1 MQFDSNMFRSIG
13 VCWRVVALDESQ
25 EGKHYSIHRI
35 RTHWMIGS
43 KINRLA
49 AGLGM
54 IIWAAG
60 LCHAQE
66 TDTEYSRERYEVII
80 DRSPFGADPLAGSVV
95 TDQAAAAT
103 LKTLEKEL
111 RLCFLLKSQT
121 GDVRA
126 GFQNIK
132 AKPGEPKSVML
143 MVGES
148 FRAMK
153 LLEVDIE
160 NSTATLQYQGK
171 PLTFEL
177 TKGTAATKAAA
188 KKPSPPT
195 QPQRRFGGGF
205 RRNTPPAEQA
215 QPTPPPQPKVPQES
229 PEEQARRQAEVR
241 ENLQQYQMEV
251 IRSGMPPLP
260 IALTEEMDNQLV
272 AEGVLPPVE

>member
-1 MQFDSNMFRSIG
+1 MI
-13 VCWRVVALDESQ
+13 ES
-25 EGKHYSIHRI
+25 KVS
-35 RTHWMIGS
+35 
-43 KINRLA
+43 RLV
-49 AGLGM
+49 AGLGIM
-54 IIWAAG
+54 VWAAS
-60 LCHAQE
+60 LCPAQE
-66 TDTEYSRERYEVII
+66 ADTEYSRERYDVIV
-80 DRSPFGADPLAGSVV
+80 DRSPFGADPLAGSEV
-95 TDQAAAAT
+95 TDKAASAA

-111 RLCFLLKSQT
+111 RLCFLLQSQT

-153 LLEVDIE
+153 LLEINLD

-177 TKGTAATKAAA
+177 SGANPAAKVAA
-188 KKPSPPT
+188 KKPQPPN

-205 RRNTPPAEQA
+205 RRSKPPPEEA
-215 QPTPPPQPKVPQES
+215 QPQPVVPKES
-229 PEEQARRQAEVR
+229 PEEQARRRAEVR
-241 ENLQQYQMEV
+241 ENLQEYQMEV

-260 IALTEEMDNQLV
+260 IPLTEEMDNQLV

>member
-1 MQFDSNMFRSIG
+1 
-13 VCWRVVALDESQ
+13 
-25 EGKHYSIHRI
+25 
-35 RTHWMIGS
+35 MIGN
-43 KINRLA
+43 KANRLA
-49 AGLGM
+49 AGLGIM
-54 IIWAAG
+54 VWATG
-60 LCHAQE
+60 LCHAQDA
-66 TDTEYSRERYEVII
+66 DTEYSRERYDVIV
-80 DRSPFGADPLAGSVV
+80 DRSPFGADPLAGSEV
-95 TDQAAAAT
+95 TDQAASAT

-153 LLEVDIE
+153 LLEIDLD

-177 TKGTAATKAAA
+177 SGATPAAKAAA
-188 KKPSPPT
+188 KTPQAPT
-195 QPQRRFGGGF
+195 QPRRRFGGGF
-205 RRNTPPAEQA
+205 RRNTPPPEEVQ
-215 QPTPPPQPKVPQES
+215 PQPAVPQET
-229 PEEQARRQAEVR
+229 PEEMALRQAEVR

>member
-1 MQFDSNMFRSIG
+1 
-13 VCWRVVALDESQ
+13 
-25 EGKHYSIHRI
+25 
-35 RTHWMIGS
+35 MIGS
-43 KINRLA
+43 KVNRLA
-49 AGLGM
+49 AGLGLM
-54 IIWAAG
+54 VWATG
-60 LCHAQE
+60 VCPAQDA
-66 TDTEYSRERYEVII
+66 DTEYSRERYDVIVE
-80 DRSPFGADPLAGSVV
+80 RSPFGADPLTGADV
-95 TDQAAAAT
+95 TDTAAATT

-111 RLCFLLKSQT
+111 RLCFLLQGQT

-132 AKPGEPKSVML
+132 ARQGEPKSVML

-153 LLEVDIE
+153 LLEIDIE

-177 TKGTAATKAAA
+177 SKATPAKQAAA
-188 KKPSPPT
+188 KKPQPPT

-205 RRNTPPAEQA
+205 RRNTPPAEQPKPA
-215 QPTPPPQPKVPQES
+215 PQPVVPKLS
-229 PEEQARRQAEVR
+229 PEEEAQRQLEVR

-260 IALTEEMDNQLV
+260 IPLTQEMDDQLV
-272 AEGVLPPVE
+272 SEGVLPPAADDQ

>member
-1 MQFDSNMFRSIG
+1 
-13 VCWRVVALDESQ
+13 
-25 EGKHYSIHRI
+25 
-35 RTHWMIGS
+35 MIGS

-126 GFQNIK
+126 GFQNI
-132 AKPGEPKSVML
+132 
-143 MVGES
+143 
-148 FRAMK
+148 

>member
-1 MQFDSNMFRSIG
+1 
-13 VCWRVVALDESQ
+13 
-25 EGKHYSIHRI
+25 
-35 RTHWMIGS
+35 MIGS
-43 KINRLA
+43 KVNRLA

-54 IIWAAG
+54 IVWATSV
-60 LCHAQE
+60 CPAQDA
-66 TDTEYSRERYEVII
+66 DTEYSRERYDVIVE
-80 DRSPFGADPLAGSVV
+80 RSPFGADPLIGAEAV
-95 TDQAAAAT
+95 DQAAATT

-111 RLCFLLKSQT
+111 RLCFLLQSQT

-132 AKPGEPKSVML
+132 ARSGEPKSVML

-153 LLEVDIE
+153 LLEIDIE

-177 TKGTAATKAAA
+177 SKGTAAKQAAA
-188 KKPSPPT
+188 NKPQPPT

-205 RRNTPPAEQA
+205 RRSTPPAEKA
-215 QPTPPPQPKVPQES
+215 QPAPQPAVPQLS
-229 PEEQARRQAEVR
+229 PEEEAQRRQEVR

-260 IALTEEMDNQLV
+260 LPLTQEMDDQLV
-272 AEGVLPPVE
+272 AEGVLPPVEDDQ

>member
-1 MQFDSNMFRSIG
+1 
-13 VCWRVVALDESQ
+13 
-25 EGKHYSIHRI
+25 
-35 RTHWMIGS
+35 MIGI
-43 KINRLA
+43 KANRLA
-49 AGLGM
+49 AGIGVM
-54 IIWAAG
+54 VWATG
-60 LCHAQE
+60 LCHGQDV
-66 TDTEYSRERYEVII
+66 DTEYSRERYDVIV
-80 DRSPFGADPLAGSVV
+80 DRSPFGADPLAGSEV
-95 TDQAAAAT
+95 TDQAASAA

-111 RLCFLLKSQT
+111 RLCFLLKSQK

-153 LLEVDIE
+153 LLEIDLD

-177 TKGTAATKAAA
+177 SGATPAA
-188 KKPSPPT
+188 KVAAKTPQAPT
-195 QPQRRFGGGF
+195 EPRRRFGGGF
-205 RRNTPPAEQA
+205 RRNTPPPEEV
-215 QPTPPPQPKVPQES
+215 QPKPEVPQES
-229 PEEQARRQAEVR
+229 PEEMARRQAEVR

>member
-1 MQFDSNMFRSIG
+1 
-13 VCWRVVALDESQ
+13 
-25 EGKHYSIHRI
+25 
-35 RTHWMIGS
+35 MIGS
-43 KINRLA
+43 KANRLA
-49 AGLGM
+49 AGFGIM
-54 IIWAAG
+54 VWATAV
-60 LCHAQE
+60 CHAQE
-66 TDTEYSRERYEVII
+66 ADTEYSRERYDVIV
-80 DRSPFGADPLAGSVV
+80 DRSPFGADPLNDAQVA
-95 TDQAAAAT
+95 DQQANTT

-111 RLCFLLKSQT
+111 RLCFLLESQS

-132 AKPGEPKSVML
+132 AKPGESKSVML

-177 TKGTAATKAAA
+177 SRGTAATKAAA
-188 KKPSPPT
+188 KKPQPPT

-205 RRNTPPAEQA
+205 RRSTPPAEQA
-215 QPTPPPQPKVPQES
+215 QPQPTVPKES
-229 PEEQARRQAEVR
+229 PEEQAQRQAEVR

-260 IALTEEMDNQLV
+260 IALTPEMDDQLV

>member
-1 MQFDSNMFRSIG
+1 
-13 VCWRVVALDESQ
+13 
-25 EGKHYSIHRI
+25 
-35 RTHWMIGS
+35 MIGI
-43 KINRLA
+43 KANRLA
-49 AGLGM
+49 AGIGIM
-54 IIWAAG
+54 VWATG
-60 LCHAQE
+60 LCHAQDA
-66 TDTEYSRERYEVII
+66 DTEYSRERYDVIV
-80 DRSPFGADPLAGSVV
+80 DRSPFGADPLAGSEV
-95 TDQAAAAT
+95 TDQAASAT

-153 LLEVDIE
+153 LLEIDLD

-177 TKGTAATKAAA
+177 SGATPAAKAAA
-188 KKPSPPT
+188 KTPQPPA
-195 QPQRRFGGGF
+195 QPRRRFGGGF
-205 RRNTPPAEQA
+205 RRNTPPPEEVQ
-215 QPTPPPQPKVPQES
+215 PQPAVPQES
-229 PEEQARRQAEVR
+229 PEEMARRQAEVR